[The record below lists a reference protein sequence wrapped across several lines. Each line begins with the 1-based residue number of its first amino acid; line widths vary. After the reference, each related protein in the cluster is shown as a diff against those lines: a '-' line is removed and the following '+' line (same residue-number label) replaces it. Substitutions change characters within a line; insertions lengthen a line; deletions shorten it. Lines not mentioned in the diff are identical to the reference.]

1 MTNDHNLRLV
11 PDDGDSELTAALR
24 RLYAAPDDAAYWS
37 ALERRILGRI
47 ANGDALDTWW
57 TVPAQWARI
66 GLIAAGF
73 ALIVAGSLLLRSRAE
88 QRQMAY
94 ESVLGPSNGGPTIAI
109 RDAQS
114 KEQASLNYINGR

>member
-1 MTNDHNLRLV
+1 MTNDHNLHLV
-11 PDDGDSELTAALR
+11 PADGDSELTAALR

-37 ALERRILGRI
+37 ALERRIMGRI
-47 ANGDALDTWW
+47 RDGESLDVWW
-57 TVPAQWARI
+57 SVPAQWARI

-94 ESVLGPSNGGPTIAI
+94 ESVLGPNNGGPTIAI
-109 RDAQS
+109 RDAQA
-114 KEQASLNYINGR
+114 ERQATITYINGR

>member
-1 MTNDHNLRLV
+1 MTNDHNLHLV
-11 PDDGDSELTAALR
+11 PDDGDTELTAALR

-47 ANGDALDTWW
+47 RDGESLDVWW
-57 TVPAQWARI
+57 SVPAQWARI

-109 RDAQS
+109 RDAQAE
-114 KEQASLNYINGR
+114 KQATINYINGR

>member
-1 MTNDHNLRLV
+1 MTNDSNLHFV
-11 PDDGDSELTAALR
+11 PDDGDAELTAALR
-24 RLYAAPDDAAYWS
+24 GLYAAPDDAAYWS

-57 TVPAQWARI
+57 SVPPQWARL

-73 ALIVAGSLLLRSRAE
+73 ALIVAGALLLRSRAE

-94 ESVLGPSNGGPTIAI
+94 ESVLGPNNGSPTIAI
-109 RDAQS
+109 REAQT